1 MDFVILVVVCLPL
14 CLWNSITVFKNIIF
28 SNKQYYI
35 LLLSINNHCVMKAPN
50 RKKKTRCM
58 RFYFI
63 RIRVSYHSSG
73 DDLYQQP
80 FCIMYPIMHRCCHD
94 NISPFRVWRTRRAL
108 CNSREGIRS
117 AERRCFF
124 TENISRS
131 FSFSRRL
138 SYRAPMRVTWLLLM
152 NFTSVGPG

>member
-35 LLLSINNHCVMKAPN
+35 LLLSRNNHCVMKAPN
-50 RKKKTRCM
+50 REKKTRCM

-63 RIRVSYHSSG
+63 RIRVSYHSNG

-94 NISPFRVWRTRRAL
+94 NISPFRVWRTL

>member
-35 LLLSINNHCVMKAPN
+35 LLLSRNNHCVMKAPN
-50 RKKKTRCM
+50 RKKKPRCM

-63 RIRVSYHSSG
+63 RIRVSYHSNG

-94 NISPFRVWRTRRAL
+94 NISPFRVWRTL
-108 CNSREGIRS
+108 CKSREGIRS

>member
-35 LLLSINNHCVMKAPN
+35 LLLSRNNHCVMKAPN
-50 RKKKTRCM
+50 REKKTRCM

-63 RIRVSYHSSG
+63 RIRVSYYSNG

-94 NISPFRVWRTRRAL
+94 NISPFRVWRTL